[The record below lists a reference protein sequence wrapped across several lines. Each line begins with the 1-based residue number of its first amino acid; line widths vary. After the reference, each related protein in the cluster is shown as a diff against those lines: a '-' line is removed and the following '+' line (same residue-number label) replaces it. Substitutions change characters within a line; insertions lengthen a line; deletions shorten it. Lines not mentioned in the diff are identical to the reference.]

1 MRLTI
6 SSKANQKFIKD
17 QAKALDMTEK
27 EFVDYLITQTR
38 LNGLQTPNIP
48 QTIPAYDDSIL
59 ERQTQNNY
67 QETASEE
74 FEIDPVIE
82 RFIALGITEEF

>member
-17 QAKALDMTEK
+17 QAKILDMTEK
-27 EFVDYLITQTR
+27 EFVDYLITTTR
-38 LNGLQTPNIP
+38 LNGLQTLTAP
-48 QTIPAYDDSIL
+48 QTLSIYDDSIL
-59 ERQTQNNY
+59 EQQTNY

-74 FEIDPVIE
+74 FEVDPVIE

>member
-6 SSKANQKFIKD
+6 SSKANQSYIKN

-27 EFVDYLITQTR
+27 EFVDYLITTTR
-38 LNGLQTPNIP
+38 LNGLQT
-48 QTIPAYDDSIL
+48 IPAPQAFSSYDDSIL
-59 ERQTQNNY
+59 EQQTNY

>member
-6 SSKANQKFIKD
+6 SSKSNQRYIKN
-17 QAKALDMTEK
+17 QAKTLDMTEK
-27 EFVDYLITQTR
+27 EFVDYLITTTR
-38 LNGLQTPNIP
+38 LNGLQTLNVS
-48 QTIPAYDDSIL
+48 QALSTYDDSIL
-59 ERQTQNNY
+59 EQQTSY